1 MRELIQMLENLSN
14 DLERFFSRLSRRQPT
29 PQQIKN
35 KIIINRKLRKLKK
48 ALTPDEI
55 IFPML
60 LGIIILGAVGF
71 LAVKL
76 SSPLG
81 VGGYETPAPT

>member
-1 MRELIQMLENLSN
+1 MRELMQMLENLSN

-35 KIIINRKLRKLKK
+35 KIILNRKLRKLKR

-55 IFPML
+55 ILPML
-60 LGIIILGAVGF
+60 LGIIILGVVGW

-76 SSPLG
+76 S
-81 VGGYETPAPT
+81 

>member
-14 DLERFFSRLSRRQPT
+14 DLERFFSRFSRRQPT

-35 KIIINRKLRKLKK
+35 KIIIDRKLRKIKK

-76 SSPLG
+76 S
-81 VGGYETPAPT
+81 

>member
-1 MRELIQMLENLSN
+1 MLENLSN

-76 SSPLG
+76 S
-81 VGGYETPAPT
+81 

>member
-1 MRELIQMLENLSN
+1 MRELMQMLENLSN

-35 KIIINRKLRKLKK
+35 KIIIDRKLRKIKK

-76 SSPLG
+76 S
-81 VGGYETPAPT
+81 

>member
-14 DLERFFSRLSRRQPT
+14 DLERFFSRFSRRQPT

-35 KIIINRKLRKLKK
+35 KIIIDRKLRKLKK

-55 IFPML
+55 ILPML
-60 LGIIILGAVGF
+60 VGVVILALVGW

-76 SSPLG
+76 S
-81 VGGYETPAPT
+81 